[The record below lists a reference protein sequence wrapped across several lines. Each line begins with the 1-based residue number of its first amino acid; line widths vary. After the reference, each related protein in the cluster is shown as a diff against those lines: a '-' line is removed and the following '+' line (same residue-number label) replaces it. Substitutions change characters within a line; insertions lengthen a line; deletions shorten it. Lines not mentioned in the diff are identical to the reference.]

1 MLMGFLAGVFVGA
14 VFGVLIM
21 AIVSYHRLNNSIDAK
36 WLIENVREMIHE
48 HENDPLDQ
56 RRLIKAYAYRDVL
69 RLIKEGDYHEH
80 EDTVDGSH

>member
-1 MLMGFLAGVFVGA
+1 MGFLAGVFVGA

-48 HENDPLDQ
+48 YENDPLDQ

-69 RLIKEGDYHEH
+69 RLIKEGDYHEY